1 MPVYCHPQKRDSAVV
16 KELRKRGGAW
26 LKSLREER
34 GLSQSQLARLLGSDH
49 YTFISQLETG
59 RGRIPPDRYK
69 DWAEVLDIPSH
80 ILARELLRYYDPMVF
95 ELLFADPEQ
104 DMAPGGGAGVQ
115 IAANAPRIGR
125 GLARLRLRPEGRS
138 D

>member
-1 MPVYCHPQKRDSAVV
+1 MYSHPQRRDSATVQA
-16 KELRKRGGAW
+16 LRKQGGAW
-26 LKSLREER
+26 LKSLREAR

-69 DWAEVLDIPSH
+69 DWADALGVPPH

-95 ELLFADPEQ
+95 ELLFSDADAEWPLGIEI
-104 DMAPGGGAGVQ
+104 PP
-115 IAANAPRIGR
+115 IARR
-125 GLARLRLRPEGRS
+125 G
-138 D
+138 